1 MDPKQAK
8 DKDRSAAGN
17 KPREQDKQRE
27 EKPTMPGPGERRDP
41 NKGKVGEDPAAIPEN
56 NQPYDDK
63 TRPAGQKGS
72 PQRPQPEEDSPRN
85 PGVDTLKPGL

>member
-1 MDPKQAK
+1 MDPNQAK
-8 DKDRSAAGN
+8 NQDRSAAGN

-41 NKGKVGEDPAAIPEN
+41 NKGKEDPSGIPEN

-63 TRPAGQKGS
+63 TRPAGHKGS
-72 PQRPQPEEDSPRN
+72 AQPGRPQPDDESPRDT
-85 PGVDTLKPGL
+85 GVDTLKPGR